1 MNDFKQPKQRKYNR
15 LQPFVQPKELI
26 YRDKTTYTTYF
37 NITSKIL
44 DVILTYTLEVN
55 NCMMYVNMPLGCI
68 GCLLIDYQYGRLYNR
83 LYLGCNGCKS
93 AVCLLMRSITTA
105 I

>member
-15 LQPFVQPKELI
+15 LRPFERPKELI
-26 YRDKTTYTTYF
+26 FRDKTTYTTYS

-44 DVILTYTLEVN
+44 DVIRTYTLEVN
-55 NCMMYVNMPLGCI
+55 NYMMYVNMPLGCN